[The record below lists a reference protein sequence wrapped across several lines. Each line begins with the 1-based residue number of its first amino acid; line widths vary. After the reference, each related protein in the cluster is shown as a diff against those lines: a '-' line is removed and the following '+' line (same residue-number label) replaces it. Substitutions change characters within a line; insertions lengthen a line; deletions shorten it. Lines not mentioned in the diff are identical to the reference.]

1 MHLNAVIIENTIY
14 LLLKGCVSSLV
25 LQNLPVFSL
34 GLNILKALNSQSLYP
49 TTGSIGPLALSHFK
63 CVGEL
68 LMTSSLGETEAWV
81 TMDACR

>member
-34 GLNILKALNSQSLYP
+34 GLNILKALNRHSLSAP
-49 TTGSIGPLALSHFK
+49 QLVVLGHLPFPILSE
-63 CVGEL
+63 GGN
-68 LMTSSLGETEAWV
+68 S
-81 TMDACR
+81 